1 MKFRFAIP
9 VFAALAMM
17 TAVSC
22 GNNKNTSA
30 KSEDNSAEAA
40 ATEAVATRF
49 PTST

>member
-40 ATEAVATRF
+40 AATRF